1 MEELKII
8 LDHTEDK
15 MKKIIEALKEHIKVI
30 RTGRANPGI
39 LDGILVNYYGVD
51 TPIGQVG
58 SISAPEAN
66 LLVVQPWDKT
76 ALKSIEK
83 AILASERGLNPNN
96 DGNIIRIPIPA
107 LTEERRKELV
117 KQVKKISEEFKVQ
130 IRNTRRDGN
139 DDLKKI
145 EKGKVSED
153 SKEEAVE
160 KIQVLTDS
168 YIKKVDEII
177 KNKEASI
184 MEI

>member
-8 LDHTEDK
+8 LEHTEEK
-15 MKKIIEALKEHIKVI
+15 MQKVIEAFKEHLKVI
-30 RTGRANPGI
+30 RTGRATPSI
-39 LDGILVNYYGVD
+39 LDGIMVDYYGVE

-58 SISAPEAN
+58 SITAPEAN

-76 ALKSIEK
+76 ALKTIEK
-83 AILASERGLNPNN
+83 AILISERGLNPNN
-96 DGNIIRIPIPA
+96 DGNIIRIPIPT

-117 KQVKKISEEFKVQ
+117 KQVKKASEEFKVQ
-130 IRNTRRDGN
+130 IRNIRRDGN

-153 SKEEAVE
+153 SIGEAE
-160 KIQVLTDS
+160 DNIQELTNN
-168 YIKKVDEII
+168 YIKQIDEIT
-177 KNKEASI
+177 KNKEVSI